1 MTLNQEIRDVAR
13 TAKVPQGVIEK
24 DFALGYILAGIVCTP
39 MLNNSLVFKGGT
51 ALKKCYFGEYRFSED
66 LDFSTREAPRLD
78 ELEKAIRQ
86 SLKESEALLN
96 ELGPFRLELERYTEK
111 QPHPRDQEAFKIGI
125 LFPWQRNINCRIKIE
140 ISHHEPVIL
149 EPVARS
155 LIHSYSTP
163 LPGEVRCY
171 QLDEI
176 VAEKMR
182 ALLQSH
188 QKLVANSWHRPR
200 ARDYYD
206 LWHIFNQFG
215 SHLNPGMLPELL
227 EQKAAHAE
235 VSYQSVAD
243 FFTEELKTE
252 ALEHWQATLGTFVE
266 DLPSCQEVL
275 DTLQGMVPR
284 YFPNLA

>member
-1 MTLNQEIRDVAR
+1 MSLEQEIRNVAK
-13 TAKVPQGVIEK
+13 ALKVPQGVIEK
-24 DFALGYILAGIVCTP
+24 DFALGYILAGLVRTP
-39 MLNNSLVFKGGT
+39 SLNETLIFKGGT

-66 LDFSTREAPRLD
+66 LDFSTSKAPRMEEMEAALQ
-78 ELEKAIRQ
+78 Q
-86 SLKESEALLN
+86 SLKESEILLN
-96 ELGPFRLELERYTEK
+96 ELGPFSLDLARYTEK
-111 QPHPRDQEAFKIGI
+111 QPHPKDQEAFKIGVR
-125 LFPWQRNINCRIKIE
+125 FPWQRNVNCRIKIE

-149 EPVARS
+149 EPVARP
-155 LIHSYSTP
+155 LIHSYSTA

-182 ALLQSH
+182 TLLQSH
-188 QKLVANSWHRPR
+188 QKLIANSWHRPR

-206 LWHIFNQFG
+206 LWHIFNKFG
-215 SHLNPGMLPELL
+215 TYLSPAVLPDLL
-227 EQKAAHAE
+227 SKKARHVE

-243 FFTEELKTE
+243 FFTTELKVE

-266 DLPSCQEVL
+266 DLPPCQEVL
-275 DTLQGMVPR
+275 DTLQGLVPK